1 YLATFVPSR
10 RVVVVLTFCQ
20 SNALLIAEVIMSKNA
35 KFSKE
40 DEALL
45 DSYSNNV
52 SAKGQAI
59 FYLNALIS
67 TAAPVYLFLGINHM
81 DLNETWIPLV
91 FVSLASIY
99 GIAFASKNFKYILKH
114 KIVMKRAEAVTR
126 EINKK
131 YADKKI
137 STKEKEERILYRRNE
152 VAEEES
158 TYLAVFITNA
168 LFVSIL
174 FVLAFFFLAN
184 LNPIF
189 NASVSMVGA
198 AGVVAFLSTSKN

>member
-1 YLATFVPSR
+1 SSFL
-10 RVVVVLTFCQ
+10 
-20 SNALLIAEVIMSKNA
+20 EVIMSKTA

-81 DLNETWIPLV
+81 DLNDSWIPLLI
-91 FVSLASIY
+91 VSIASIY

-158 TYLAVFITNA
+158 TYLAVFITNS
-168 LFVSIL
+168 LFISIL

-189 NASVSMVGA
+189 NASIAMVGSA
-198 AGVVAFLSTSKN
+198 AVVAFLSTSKN